1 MTAPKHSKKYLST
14 ALIAASLLLATDA
27 FYSLAHTSSK
37 EDRFRLDSCDI
48 LNVLKAYRDEAKTP
62 DVALLGSSLIE
73 VPSIEAAAIAAN
85 KPVDRLTHHRCDY
98 LEKELGN
105 QLGTKPTVVS
115 LAVGGEM
122 VSDAFLIAK
131 RLLIG
136 ARAPRAIIYGIGPR
150 DFQDNLMPGINS
162 SDTFKLLS
170 AIDDVPDVWQA
181 KQLSAESKL
190 ALTIENLSGL
200 CGNRSQIA
208 SATNQSITNTMSSL
222 LPQMKK
228 SWSDTPTKTTLSDER
243 AKSALLSENRARPT
257 NIQTFIGGMISPGEA
272 VWHPGDEY
280 MLQNYL
286 SRYNPVAPEQIKT
299 QLSYFERLIRLCR
312 ERKTPLMIVNMPLGE
327 INRRVMAP
335 GFYEKFLS
343 DTQKICREQGV
354 PYVDLNIASL
364 NSKENFLDTVHL
376 NPTGSAKFFSTMSK
390 TIDPA
395 VVVALTEQNKSL
407 AAKTAETY

>member
-1 MTAPKHSKKYLST
+1 MTAAKHSKKYLST
-14 ALIAASLLLATDA
+14 ALVAASLLLATDA
-27 FYSLAHTSSK
+27 FYSLAHTSNK

-48 LNVLKAYRDEAKTP
+48 LNVLKAYRGEAKTP
-62 DVALLGSSLIE
+62 DIALLGSSLIE

-105 QLGTKPTVVS
+105 HLGTKPTVVS

-131 RLLIG
+131 RLLVG

-181 KQLSAESKL
+181 IQLSPESKL

-208 SATNQSITNTMSSL
+208 SATNQSITNTMAPL

-228 SWSDTPTKTTLSDER
+228 SWSDAATKATLSDAATKTTLSDAR
-243 AKSALLSENRARPT
+243 AKPT

-272 VWHPGDEY
+272 VWHPDDEY

-327 INRRVMAP
+327 VNRKVMAP
-335 GFYEKFLS
+335 GFYEKYLS

-395 VVVALTEQNKSL
+395 VVVALTQENKSL

>member
-14 ALIAASLLLATDA
+14 ALVAASLLLATDA
-27 FYSLAHTSSK
+27 FYSLAHTSNK
-37 EDRFRLDSCDI
+37 EDRFRLDSCDV

-122 VSDAFLIAK
+122 VSDAFLLAK
-131 RLLIG
+131 RLFVG

-170 AIDDVPDVWQA
+170 AIDDVPDLWQA
-181 KQLSAESKL
+181 KQLSPESKL

-200 CGNRSQIA
+200 CGNRSQLA
-208 SATNQSITNTMSSL
+208 SATNQSITNTMAPL
-222 LPQMKK
+222 FPQMKK
-228 SWSDTPTKTTLSDER
+228 SWSEAPTKTALSGAR
-243 AKSALLSENRARPT
+243 AKTT

-272 VWHPGDEY
+272 VWHPDDEY

-327 INRRVMAP
+327 TNRKVMAP
-335 GFYEKFLS
+335 GFYEKYLS

-390 TIDPA
+390 IIDPA
-395 VVVALTEQNKSL
+395 VVVALTQENKSL
-407 AAKTAETY
+407 ASQTAETY